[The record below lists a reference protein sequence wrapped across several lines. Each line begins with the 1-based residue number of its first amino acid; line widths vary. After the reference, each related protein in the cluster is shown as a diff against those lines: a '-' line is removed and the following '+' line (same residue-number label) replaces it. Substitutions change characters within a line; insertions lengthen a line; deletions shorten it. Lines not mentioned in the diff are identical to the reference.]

1 MQLHTGR
8 IVIKSFSAFLI
19 TVSFATAT
27 FAQDQIQNQT
37 QDGVQGWIQQ
47 NSGVPHYLHALSFP
61 SRDTAWVTT
70 SGPFI
75 LRTTNAGQ
83 SWEQHSVPV
92 TSAVTSI
99 SAIDGMTAW
108 AGGVVGDGHVYF
120 TKNGGQTWTQ
130 EITNLNKY
138 PVEGIIFP
146 TRNTGYGV
154 CGTSILIKTTN
165 GGQDWIIYG
174 LDSGYLRAVSFIDSM
189 NGMIAADAILYRIIN
204 GGPGRKVQTDPSF
217 SRVTFLGCQ
226 LVTQNIEF
234 AVGEERIT
242 PFGPYPGIVVRTTNG
257 GKTWDKKMPSGLND
271 TSGFEGVAF
280 TDSLHGTVVGIH
292 GLIFRTT
299 DGGDTWNKQESGVD
313 ALLNAIAFADSLT
326 GIIVGSGG
334 VILHTTNAGYSWVR
348 QYLPLPLEV
357 RAIPEPFATK
367 TTLFYSIPKAASV
380 DLKLYDMLGKE
391 VYHITSDGIQSEG
404 EHSLELHVENLPGG
418 VYYFILT
425 AGGFNGMGKVTKI
438 VP

>member
-1 MQLHTGR
+1 MKT
-8 IVIKSFSAFLI
+8 IIAFLI
-19 TVSFATAT
+19 TVSFTVAT

-47 NSGVPHYLHALSFP
+47 NSGVPHQLHALSFP

-70 SGPFI
+70 SGSFI

-120 TKNGGQTWTQ
+120 TKDGGQTWTQ

-138 PVEGIIFP
+138 PVEGITFP

-154 CGTSILIKTTN
+154 CGTSILIKTIN
-165 GGQDWIIYG
+165 GGQDWTIYG

-189 NGMIAADAILYRIIN
+189 NGMIASDGILYRIIN

-217 SRVTFLGCQ
+217 SHCNFYGCQ

-234 AVGEERIT
+234 AVGTERIT
-242 PFGPYPGIVVRTTNG
+242 PFGPYPGVIVRTTNG
-257 GKTWDKKMPSGLND
+257 GKTWDKKMPNGLND
-271 TSGFEGVAF
+271 TAGFEGVAF
-280 TDSLHGTVVGIH
+280 TDSLHGTVVGYN

-299 DGGDTWNKQESGVD
+299 DGGDTWNKQESGVI
-313 ALLNAIAFADSLT
+313 AYLNAIAFADSLT
-326 GIIVGSGG
+326 GITVGTGG
-334 VILHTTNAGYSWVR
+334 VILHTTNAGYSWVSPPLKDSLSVETFPNPAS
-348 QYLPLPLEV
+348 QLINFHYSLPLSQN
-357 RAIPEPFATK
+357 I
-367 TTLFYSIPKAASV
+367 TLSIFDVAGHSV
-380 DLKLYDMLGKE
+380 DVILNNSFQTVGDHTVPVNASLYPNGTFFYKFE
-391 VYHITSDGIQSEG
+391 SAK
-404 EHSLELHVENLPGG
+404 
-418 VYYFILT
+418 YFCTGQFVI
-425 AGGFNGMGKVTKI
+425 I
-438 VP
+438 H